1 MREIVILGS
10 TGSIGT
16 QTLEV
21 VRANKDYKVTGLA
34 AGSNVKLIEEQIAE
48 FRPEMVCMWE
58 EAAASELKTRLEAAP
73 FTAPEIVVG
82 MEGLIKLSSEC
93 PADIVLTA
101 VVGMVGIRPT
111 LAAIQAG
118 RDIALANK
126 ETLVTAGHLIIPAA
140 RKAGIRLLPVDS
152 EHSAIFQCLQGE
164 AEYGNKISRILLT
177 CSGGPFRGKTLE
189 QMREV
194 TVEDALKHPSWSMGK
209 KITID
214 SATLANKGLE
224 VMEAGWLFDVPLDQ
238 IEVVIQPGSVIHSMV
253 EFEDGA
259 VKAQLGT
266 PDMKLPI
273 QYALYYPKRRHLAGE
288 RLDFAALGSICFEA
302 PDRENFPA
310 LDLALR
316 AGKTGGSMPVVFNA
330 ANEWAVAAFLERKL
344 PFLGIAQK
352 IREAMDAHEAD
363 WNASPDVGEILAV
376 EAWTRAFLLKSGPAK
391 RVAI

>member
-1 MREIVILGS
+1 MMRDIVILGS

-21 VRANKDYKVTGLA
+21 VRANRDYNVTGLA
-34 AGSNVKLIEEQIAE
+34 AGSNVDLIEKQIAE
-48 FRPEMVCMWE
+48 FHPEMVCLWE
-58 EAAASELKTRLEAAP
+58 EAAADELKHRLEAAP
-73 FTAPEIVVG
+73 YPAPEVLVG

-111 LAAIQAG
+111 LAAIEAG

-126 ETLVTAGHLIIPAA
+126 ETLVTAGHLIIPAV
-140 RKAGIRLLPVDS
+140 RKKSVRLLPVDS

-164 AEYGNKISRILLT
+164 EEHGNSISRILLT
-177 CSGGPFRGKTLE
+177 CSGGPFRGRTME
-189 QMREV
+189 QMKEV
-194 TVEDALKHPSWSMGK
+194 TVEDALRHPSWSMGK

-224 VMEAGWLFDVPLDQ
+224 VMEAGWLFDVPLDK

-253 EFEDGA
+253 EFADGA

-273 QYALYYPKRRHLAGE
+273 QYALYYPKRRPLAGG
-288 RLDFAALGSICFEA
+288 RLDFASLGSIRFEA

-330 ANEWAVAAFLERKL
+330 ANEWAVAEFLGGRL
-344 PFLGIAQK
+344 PFLGIAEK
-352 IREAMDAHEAD
+352 IREAMDMHEAD
-363 WNASPDVGEILAV
+363 WNASPDVGEILAA
-376 EAWTRAFLLKSGPAK
+376 EAWTRQALEKH
-391 RVAI
+391 

>member
-1 MREIVILGS
+1 MRKIVVLGS

-21 VRANKDYKVTGLA
+21 VRSNKDYEVTGLA
-34 AGSNVKLIEEQIAE
+34 AGSNVKLLEEQIAE
-48 FRPEMVCMWE
+48 FHPEMVCLW
-58 EAAASELKTRLEAAP
+58 EAAAADELKKRLEAAP
-73 FTAPEIVVG
+73 YPAPKILVG

-111 LAAIQAG
+111 LAAIEAG

-126 ETLVTAGHLIIPAA
+126 ETLVTAGHLIIPAV
-140 RKAGIRLLPVDS
+140 RKNGVRLLPVDS

-164 AEYGNKISRILLT
+164 AEYGNRISRILLT
-177 CSGGPFRGKTLE
+177 CSGGPFRGRTLE
-189 QMREV
+189 QMKDV

-224 VMEAGWLFDVPLDQ
+224 VMEAGWLFDVPLDK

-253 EFEDGA
+253 EFADGA
-259 VKAQLGT
+259 IKAQLGT

-273 QYALYYPKRRHLAGE
+273 QYALYYPERRHLAGD
-288 RLDFAALGSICFEA
+288 RLDFASLRSICFEA

-330 ANEWAVAAFLERKL
+330 ANEWAVAAFLGGRL
-344 PFLGIAQK
+344 PYLGIAQK
-352 IREAMDAHEAD
+352 IREAMDMHEAD
-363 WNASPDVGEILAV
+363 WNASPDVEEILAA
-376 EAWTRAFLLKSGPAK
+376 EAWTRRILENS
-391 RVAI
+391 